1 VKISLH
7 GYNDFASSKE
17 YENIV
22 FKIKK
27 ELIMKSRYKLFL
39 WYCLTMLVIIIG
51 QECTD
56 HYFRDE
62 VREYTLGWIAVAF
75 VWIILGGLTLTF
87 IEGRIRQTK
96 SNK

>member
-1 VKISLH
+1 
-7 GYNDFASSKE
+7 
-17 YENIV
+17 
-22 FKIKK
+22 
-27 ELIMKSRYKLFL
+27 
-39 WYCLTMLVIIIG
+39 MLVIIIG